1 MIAVSNLGPKD
12 PCKQNQK
19 MYVCM
24 WLNWLECAVGDWQHP
39 GPLGQS
45 SECGRATYIN
55 SLGQGTNIQLPLSPE
70 CQVLSTASIYG
81 KYSKSEVHHSDF

>member
-1 MIAVSNLGPKD
+1 MVVAEKESQSV
-12 PCKQNQK
+12 CKYMYVCMYVCLSVCLYVC

-45 SECGRATYIN
+45 SSAGGPHT
-55 SLGQGTNIQLPLSPE
+55 
-70 CQVLSTASIYG
+70 
-81 KYSKSEVHHSDF
+81 